1 MSSSHY
7 PPSSQPHP
15 HHATQRHRSA
25 AAASHRAQDGYTLTH
40 AGRQV
45 RIGPVSFW
53 IAVGTLIV
61 MAVWTAGTGT
71 YFAFKDDVLVRLI
84 GRQAEL
90 QFAYEDRIAE
100 LRAQVDR
107 VTSRQLLDQEQ
118 FEQKLDQLMRRQAT
132 LESRTTTLSGV
143 ADPVTTGTVKPP
155 ARTTTTDAAPAK
167 PSPISDTVILV
178 PPPDRVVA
186 RDSKVA
192 WRRIS

>member
-7 PPSSQPHP
+7 HPPSSQPHS
-15 HHATQRHRSA
+15 HHAPQRHR
-25 AAASHRAQDGYTLTH
+25 SHRAQDGYTLTH

-71 YFAFKDDVLVRLI
+71 YFAFTDDVLMRLI

-118 FEQKLDQLMRRQAT
+118 FEKKLDALLQKQ
-132 LESRTTTLSGV
+132 S
-143 ADPVTTGTVKPP
+143 
-155 ARTTTTDAAPAK
+155 TDRK
-167 PSPISDTVILV
+167 S
-178 PPPDRVVA
+178 VV
-186 RDSKVA
+186 
-192 WRRIS
+192 